1 MAGNDGIL
9 LSQMLLLRTEE
20 VDGRV
25 FDQESFKKELKG
37 EGVKDD
43 DIICLN
49 DLILLNHLKY

>member
-1 MAGNDGIL
+1 MITIVTNSERS
-9 LSQMLLLRTEE
+9 SQE
-20 VDGRV
+20 VDGSV
-25 FDQESFKKELKG
+25 FDQEPFKKELKG